1 MRKIVDAKTQAR
13 KYNLVDNDF
22 PFIVTESFKIART
35 NLMFAL
41 ASSDKKPVF
50 FTSANQGEGKSTICV
65 NTANSFAS
73 MGSKVLLIDAD
84 LRRPTVHKYFKLKN
98 TKGLSSVLGY
108 FNKVHDCINQNAMP
122 NLDVMTSGPLPPNPA
137 ELLSSKAMSDLLT
150 ALSDYYDYIF
160 IDTPPVNVVTD
171 SQLINPN
178 CAGCIFVVR
187 RNVTKHNDIS
197 EALRRIKLANGNILG
212 FMTINPDLNKGK
224 KYHYR
229 YK

>member
-1 MRKIVDAKTQAR
+1 MQKKVNDKVIVK
-13 KYNLVDNDF
+13 KHVLVDENS

-41 ASSDKKPVF
+41 ASSEKKPVF
-50 FTSANQGEGKSTICV
+50 FTSANQAEGKSTTCV
-65 NTANSFAS
+65 NISSSFAS
-73 MGSKVLLIDAD
+73 MGSRILVLDAD

-98 TKGLSSVLGY
+98 SKGLSSVLGY
-108 FNKVHDCINQNAMP
+108 FNKVHDCIYQNVRP
-122 NLDVMTSGPLPPNPA
+122 NLDVMTSGPIPPNPA
-137 ELLSSKAMSDLLT
+137 ELLTSKAMTDLLT
-150 ALSDYYDYIF
+150 ALDEYYDYIF

-171 SQLINPN
+171 SQLLNKN

-187 RNVTKHNDIS
+187 RNQTKHSDIT
-197 EALRRIKLANGNILG
+197 EGLRRIKLANGNILG